1 MQIDG
6 EHKLQAYPDLPRAS
20 LAFSISR
27 LTPFHFLISES
38 PVSPA
43 CGECAHAAG
52 VWSMHID
59 ETCGQH
65 WGPATRSTFFRSD
78 IGGETQGIQRFQLL
92 EGVE

>member
-27 LTPFHFLISES
+27 LTPPPLFIPES
-38 PVSPA
+38 SVPPA
-43 CGECAHAAG
+43 CCDCAPAAG

-59 ETCGQH
+59 ETCGQR
-65 WGPATRSTFFRSD
+65 WGPATRSTFFRGD

>member
-6 EHKLQAYPDLPRAS
+6 EHKLQPYSDLPRAS

-27 LTPFHFLISES
+27 LAPSYLLTPDS
-38 PVSPA
+38 PVSSA
-43 CGECAHAAG
+43 RGDRVRAGEVG
-52 VWSMHID
+52 SMHFD
-59 ETCGQH
+59 ETRGQH

>member
-1 MQIDG
+1 MQVDG
-6 EHKLQAYPDLPRAS
+6 EHMLQPVSYLPRAP
-20 LAFSISR
+20 LAFPISL
-27 LTPFHFLISES
+27 LTPFLRSTSES

-43 CGECAHAAG
+43 RRERASVAG

-59 ETCGQH
+59 ETRGQH

-92 EGVE
+92 EAVE

>member
-6 EHKLQAYPDLPRAS
+6 EHKLQPFSDLPRAS

-27 LTPFHFLISES
+27 LTPSLLFTSDS
-38 PVSPA
+38 PVSSA
-43 CGECAHAAG
+43 RGDRAHAARA
-52 VWSMHID
+52 WSMHID
-59 ETCGQH
+59 ETRGQY